1 MRRVREDTAGARL
14 LDGVE
19 RAAER
24 DRVDYLRLRRRASRR
39 GGDAGFRAYARRYR
53 LFNT

>member
-1 MRRVREDTAGARL
+1 MRPAREAADARL
-14 LDGVE
+14 LERAE

-24 DRVDYLRLRRRASRR
+24 DRVDYLRLRRWAARR
-39 GGDAGFRAYARRYR
+39 GGDAGFRAYARRYQ